1 MFPSHKVNLL
11 WTKTQCNG
19 EVLNVIHFLHNLK
32 CNFTQYP
39 SLIILI
45 EIYADKL
52 DSFISKIQYYFVQE
66 NEILSIMMHTKNFSM
81 IKVLPDSFSKSK
93 CHPEISQELEL
104 SISCLCFVYYEAV
117 MKM

>member
-1 MFPSHKVNLL
+1 MQWK
-11 WTKTQCNG
+11 G

-32 CNFTQYP
+32 CNVTEYP

-66 NEILSIMMHTKNFSM
+66 NEILSIMMHTQ
-81 IKVLPDSFSKSK
+81 KVF
-93 CHPEISQELEL
+93 Q
-104 SISCLCFVYYEAV
+104 
-117 MKM
+117 